1 MTETAGSDE
10 RAEVVVLHT
19 VTTPWIELESWVADA
34 RNYIDR
40 TLAKINKPE
49 GDQKLELPPPLP
61 DPAPW
66 MQVRLFEFSVE
77 NADQFELGRVV
88 VRADDPEKRAYV
100 ALPVTPPAAPDKRAK
115 ATTPTASDNEVWW
128 VRQIG
133 ETEITYKREATAPP
147 EKEGSRPRPERLKVA
162 EVVEAIPIGATASHS
177 DFVAANAQWSIAVD
191 LHRTAV
197 SLYEVHVCRAA
208 LRLLNA
214 KALEWPREPLSPDA
228 QTLLAVELIQ
238 LFETERISETQ
249 DKSVRSAI
257 RKQRN
262 IDDLRSG
269 RMPADSR
276 RLEIGDP
283 REGERLSP
291 HQAVAVVYATD
302 IDTAAKSPKGTD
314 PAGLIRDKVR
324 DYRKGLSKRRGQ
336 PVDPLFPT
344 QQQED
349 AGCDPRSLAST
360 VSMRNSIERALS
372 NLHLYARQLVA
383 LAKISAI
390 TKFENG
396 AYPEFRRAWL
406 AARRAA
412 AQLRPGSAEYRAAVA
427 ARNHAVQYCALS
439 RHVTPEQILN
449 FAPDLID
456 RLVDGPI
463 DHALEQEVLD
473 TARRLLALQR
483 SKPQD

>member
-19 VTTPWIELESWVADA
+19 VTTPWIELESWVTDA
-34 RNYIDR
+34 RSYIDR

-49 GDQKLELPPPLP
+49 GDQKLELPPSLP

-66 MQVRLFEFSVE
+66 MQVRLFEFTVE

-100 ALPVTPPAAPDKRAK
+100 ALPVTPPAAPDKRAQV
-115 ATTPTASDNEVWW
+115 TTPTASDDEVWL

-133 ETEITYKREATAPP
+133 ETEVTYKREATAPP
-147 EKEGSRPRPERLKVA
+147 EKAGSRPRPERRKVA
-162 EVVEAIPIGATASHS
+162 EIVEAIPIGATASHS
-177 DFVAANAQWSIAVD
+177 DFVARNEQWSIVVD
-191 LHRTAV
+191 LQRTAV
-197 SLYEVHVCRAA
+197 SLFEVQVCRAA

-214 KALEWPREPLSPDA
+214 KALDWPREPLSPDA

-238 LFETERISETQ
+238 LLKTDSSSVTP

-269 RMPADSR
+269 RRPVDSR
-276 RLEIGDP
+276 RIEIGDP

-314 PAGLIRDKVR
+314 ATGLIREKVR

-349 AGCDPRSLAST
+349 AGFDPRSLVST
-360 VSMRNSIERALS
+360 VSMRNSTERALS

-383 LAKISAI
+383 LGKISTI

-412 AQLRPGSAEYRAAVA
+412 AELHPGSTEYRAAVA
-427 ARNHAVQYCALS
+427 ARKHAVQYCALS
-439 RHVTPEQILN
+439 QHVAPEQILN

-456 RLVDGPI
+456 RLVDGPMDRALEDEVLAI
-463 DHALEQEVLD
+463 GHAL
-473 TARRLLALQR
+473 LAHQR
-483 SKPQD
+483 SRSQA